1 MLEGRTRRCASQEA
15 NAVFASIRLNLA
27 DEQTENLLIKLLSW
41 QWPDGAGTA
50 TSARKPRIPLS
61 GRPGRP
67 CALLTWKAYTGSSP
81 ALKEAIAQAVQ
92 FFLQKRLFLRESSGE
107 PMQPGFTRL
116 HQPPYWK

>member
-1 MLEGRTRRCASQEA
+1 MAGRGWNCDKRPEASHS
-15 NAVFASIRLNLA
+15 SIR
-27 DEQTENLLIKLLSW
+27 ETW
-41 QWPDGAGTA
+41 T
-50 TSARKPRIPLS
+50 PL
-61 GRPGRP
+61 R
-67 CALLTWKAYTGSSP
+67 ALLTWKAYTGSSP